1 MVTLGPAKAPPD
13 QTYCA
18 TVGVQCSQVG
28 DTFVE
33 ALPSNHNLVRL
44 GIQVLRLRGKP
55 VTGLS
60 ESAFVIISDFVPAG
74 GSTVVKASCTDCFK
88 EADSNKGAYTI
99 FVNPSSGNW
108 ESGSYFVQVQ
118 VTVPTPNGTRS
129 HLALALALALIDIPF
144 T

>member
-1 MVTLGPAKAPPD
+1 M
-13 QTYCA
+13 
-18 TVGVQCSQVG
+18 G

-55 VTGLS
+55 VAGLS

-88 EADSNKGAYTI
+88 EAGSNKGAYTI

-108 ESGSYFVQVQ
+108 KSGSYFVQVQ

-129 HLALALALALIDIPF
+129 HLALAQIDIPF